1 MPSKLVTRSAPS
13 GVPDVSK
20 MLAAVERGDALDL
33 AEYRRRNPLPW
44 AVCWYRPLDRDE
56 LLARIYFATGN
67 SDRPPPGLYG
77 ATGLSLSA
85 FGSRHRFVVTTSR
98 RNWLEL
104 RRDAYCGNY
113 SGDLKGYRQQI
124 WLGELQTPQIN
135 GGAQ

>member
-1 MPSKLVTRSAPS
+1 MAEAIKVQLRVMNSALVR
-13 GVPDVSK
+13 VLLVLLC
-20 MLAAVERGDALDL
+20 LAA
-33 AEYRRRNPLPW
+33 
-44 AVCWYRPLDRDE
+44 
-56 LLARIYFATGN
+56 
-67 SDRPPPGLYG
+67 GLYG